1 MQDAKQ
7 EYISYEM
14 TDERTKKNLERLFK
28 TSKKSFWIRKR
39 IFDVTVASASLI
51 FLFPIL
57 VIIGIAI
64 FIDDPHGS
72 PIFLQKRIG
81 RHGKEFTMYKFRSMF
96 ANAECKKDALL
107 EYNEMDGPV
116 FKIKNDPRVT
126 RIGKF
131 LRATSIDELPQL
143 INVLKGDMS
152 FVGPRPPLPQEVEQY
167 DDYQRFRL
175 LVTPGLTCIWQT
187 AANRNDIPF
196 NDWVEMDIE
205 YIENRTMLKDI
216 MLILKTVA
224 VMFAKEGR

>member
-1 MQDAKQ
+1 MQDSKH
-7 EYISYEM
+7 EYIIYENA
-14 TDERTKKNLERLFK
+14 DERTKKNLERLFK
-28 TSKKSFWIRKR
+28 TPKKSFWIKKR
-39 IFDVTVASASLI
+39 IFDVVVASVSLI
-51 FLFPIL
+51 FLFPFF
-57 VIIGIAI
+57 VIISFAI

-96 ANAECKKDALL
+96 ANAESKKEALL

-116 FKIKNDPRVT
+116 FKIKNDPRIT
-126 RIGKF
+126 RVGHF
-131 LRATSIDELPQL
+131 LRATSIDEFPQL
-143 INVLKGDMS
+143 VNVLKGDMS

-167 DDYQRFRL
+167 DDYQRLRL

-187 AANRNDIPF
+187 AANRNDIHF

-216 MLILKTVA
+216 KLILKTVL
-224 VMFAKEGR
+224 VMFTREGR